1 MHLSSWNMSEDD
13 LDIWERVLEQ
23 NISALDASAKTIGVI
38 DAITSKCPEIG
49 PRYVCLLVA
58 GVLI

>member
-13 LDIWERVLEQ
+13 LDVWERVLEQ
-23 NISALDASAKTIGVI
+23 NISAADTPAKTIGVI

-49 PRYVCLLVA
+49 PRYVNW
-58 GVLI
+58 